1 MVLLLLAVLGR
12 EHQMKILLADD
23 HKLVR
28 AGLALVLKQMDDS
41 VELIEAGT
49 GREAV
54 QLADAH
60 ADLDMIL
67 MDIDLPEG
75 SGLEA
80 LAAIHAKKAGLPIV
94 ILSAMDDQAM
104 VSRAMELGARGFI
117 PKTASGEVMIN
128 SLRLVISGGVCLPS
142 GYGDGVR
149 NEGELNLPSLTHR
162 QLEVLRFMAQGNSN
176 KEIARELGISEN
188 TVRVHISA
196 IISAL
201 DATNRT
207 EAAYSAM
214 RLGLIPRASVA
225 LG

>member
-1 MVLLLLAVLGR
+1 
-12 EHQMKILLADD
+12 MKILLVDD

-28 AGLALVLKQMDDS
+28 AGLVLVLKQMEDG
-41 VELIEAGT
+41 VELLEAGT
-49 GREAV
+49 GREAI
-54 QLADAH
+54 QAAQDAPDI
-60 ADLDMIL
+60 DLVL
-67 MDIDLPEG
+67 MDLDLPEG

-80 LAAIHAKKAGLPIV
+80 LTAINAKNAEMPVV
-94 ILSAMDDQAM
+94 ILSAMEDQTM

-117 PKTASGEVMIN
+117 PKSASGEVMLN
-128 SLRLVISGGVCLPS
+128 SLRLVLSGGICLPP
-142 GYGDGVR
+142 GYNDAVRGDG
-149 NEGELNLPSLTHR
+149 NSDMPNLTQR
-162 QLEVLRFMAQGNSN
+162 QLEVLRLMAQGNSN

-196 IISAL
+196 IISAM

-214 RLGLIPRASVA
+214 RLGLIPRASIG

>member
-1 MVLLLLAVLGR
+1 
-12 EHQMKILLADD
+12 MKILLVDD

-28 AGLALVLKQMDDS
+28 AGLVLVLRQMEEGI
-41 VELIEAGT
+41 ELLEAGT
-49 GREAV
+49 GREAI
-54 QLADAH
+54 QAAEGAPDI
-60 ADLDMIL
+60 DLVL
-67 MDIDLPEG
+67 MDLDLPEG

-80 LAAIHAKKAGLPIV
+80 LTAINAKNATMPVV
-94 ILSAMDDQAM
+94 ILSAMEDQAM

-117 PKTASGEVMIN
+117 PKSASGEVMLN
-128 SLRLVISGGVCLPS
+128 SLRLVLSGGICLPP
-142 GYGDGVR
+142 GYGKSAHGVG
-149 NEGELNLPSLTHR
+149 NSDLPNLTQR
-162 QLEVLRFMAQGNSN
+162 QLEVLRFMARGNSN

-196 IISAL
+196 IISAM

-214 RLGLIPRASVA
+214 RLGLIPRASIG